1 MKKEKREVRS
11 VSDIP
16 RVTVVGKRQIRN
28 KIIKNEKEIRS
39 KIVKTTET
47 QNQSIIGGGGNSEL
61 GDSSKGLSKQLG
73 TRALAN
79 QRAQQRGTP
88 HSDLGKKCSTK
99 NHLEQ

>member
-1 MKKEKREVRS
+1 MKKEKREVRR

-47 QNQSIIGGGGNSEL
+47 QNQSIFGGAASL
-61 GDSSKGLSKQLG
+61 GI
-73 TRALAN
+73 ALKA
-79 QRAQQRGTP
+79 
-88 HSDLGKKCSTK
+88 
-99 NHLEQ
+99 